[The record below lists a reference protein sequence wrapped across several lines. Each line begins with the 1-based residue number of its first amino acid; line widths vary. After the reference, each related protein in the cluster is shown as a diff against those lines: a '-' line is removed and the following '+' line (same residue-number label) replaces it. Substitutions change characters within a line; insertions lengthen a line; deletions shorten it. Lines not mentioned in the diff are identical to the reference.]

1 MNVLTMRSCKRYA
14 VRQSL
19 LVVGPNGSKTEGLLI
34 ELAQEGCRISGV
46 EGLQV
51 TTGDAVVLDLGEHM
65 LRGLVRWAGIGII
78 GVRFEQALFVHQLGE
93 LIAQSRCQLNSVS
106 YGT

>member
-19 LVVGPNGSKTEGLLI
+19 VVIGPNGTKTDGLLI
-34 ELAQEGCRISGV
+34 ELAQEGCRISNL
-46 EGLQV
+46 EGIEV
-51 TTGDAVVLDLGEHM
+51 TTGDAVVLDLGEHT
-65 LRGLVRWAGIGII
+65 LHGFVRWSGIDVI
-78 GVRFEQALFVHQLGE
+78 GVRFERALFVN
-93 LIAQSRCQLNSVS
+93 QLNTLITHSRDQLNTLS